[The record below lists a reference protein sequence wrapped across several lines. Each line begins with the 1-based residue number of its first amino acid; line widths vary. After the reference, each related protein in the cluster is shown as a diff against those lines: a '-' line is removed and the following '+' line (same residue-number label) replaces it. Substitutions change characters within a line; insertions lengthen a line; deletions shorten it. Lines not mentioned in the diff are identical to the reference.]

1 MNKKIPPLHSLTW
14 LWFSL
19 FAYSVLFGLLQ
30 KLMSSVPGLPEG
42 IVLLLSCA
50 VASAIPLLWSS
61 LVSGEAPHFSSQKAS
76 LGTLVFLISVALSGN
91 LAVMVL
97 TPVLERVW
105 NLVGFTA
112 QAAAVGEEIATPLL
126 AIYICIVGPVL
137 EELIYRGVVLRR
149 LLPGGARQA
158 ILLSALCFGLMH
170 HDLYQGLSA
179 FWCGLIFGYAAL
191 HYGLGTSIGLHIAG
205 NSIAEALPL
214 LRQAG
219 TPGALAILA
228 LVFVPVVI
236 AATGGIRLLLKR
248 RGRKRERSQAGG
260 SSGVWS
266 NPALWMLLA
275 FDTVYLVVASF
286 THR

>member
-14 LWFSL
+14 LWCSL

-30 KLMSSVPGLPEG
+30 KLLSSVPGLPEG

-91 LAVMVL
+91 LAVMVTYPGSRAGVEPGWL
-97 TPVLERVW
+97 HR
-105 NLVGFTA
+105 

-179 FWCGLIFGYAAL
+179 FWCGLIFGYAACTTDW
-191 HYGLGTSIGLHIAG
+191 GRPSDCTSPETA
-205 NSIAEALPL
+205 L
-214 LRQAG
+214 LRRCRYCARR
-219 TPGALAILA
+219 AL
-228 LVFVPVVI
+228 LVPW
-236 AATGGIRLLLKR
+236 L
-248 RGRKRERSQAGG
+248 S
-260 SSGVWS
+260 W
-266 NPALWMLLA
+266 LWCL
-275 FDTVYLVVASF
+275 S
-286 THR
+286 RW

>member
-14 LWFSL
+14 LWCSL

-30 KLMSSVPGLPEG
+30 KLLSSVPGLPEG

-76 LGTLVFLISVALSGN
+76 LGTLVFLISMALSGN

-149 LLPGGARQA
+149 LLPGG
-158 ILLSALCFGLMH
+158 
-170 HDLYQGLSA
+170 
-179 FWCGLIFGYAAL
+179 
-191 HYGLGTSIGLHIAG
+191 
-205 NSIAEALPL
+205 
-214 LRQAG
+214 
-219 TPGALAILA
+219 
-228 LVFVPVVI
+228 
-236 AATGGIRLLLKR
+236 
-248 RGRKRERSQAGG
+248 RGRPFYCRPCA
-260 SSGVWS
+260 SG
-266 NPALWMLLA
+266 
-275 FDTVYLVVASF
+275 
-286 THR
+286 

>member
-14 LWFSL
+14 LWCSL

-30 KLMSSVPGLPEG
+30 KLLSSVPGLPEG

-149 LLPGGARQA
+149 LLPGCAAGHFTVGPVLRADAPRSLSGVVRLLVRIDFRLCGPALRIGDVHRTAHRRKQHCCGA
-158 ILLSALCFGLMH
+158 
-170 HDLYQGLSA
+170 
-179 FWCGLIFGYAAL
+179 
-191 HYGLGTSIGLHIAG
+191 
-205 NSIAEALPL
+205 
-214 LRQAG
+214 
-219 TPGALAILA
+219 
-228 LVFVPVVI
+228 
-236 AATGGIRLLLKR
+236 AATAPGGHSWCPGYL
-248 RGRKRERSQAGG
+248 G
-260 SSGVWS
+260 SGVCLGGDRS
-266 NPALWMLLA
+266 DRRDPPAA
-275 FDTVYLVVASF
+275 EKTGTEAREKSG
-286 THR
+286 RRE

>member
-1 MNKKIPPLHSLTW
+1 MVKKFPPLHSLTW
-14 LWFSL
+14 LWCSL
-19 FAYSVLFGLLQ
+19 LAYSALFGALQ
-30 KLMSSVPGLPEG
+30 KLLSSVPGLPEG
-42 IVLLLSCA
+42 IVLILSGV
-50 VASAIPLLWSS
+50 VASAIPLLWSARAN
-61 LVSGEAPHFSSQKAS
+61 GEVPHFPSRKAS
-76 LGTLVFLISVALSGN
+76 LGSLFFLMSVALSGN

-97 TPVLERVW
+97 TPLFERVW
-105 NLVGFTA
+105 NLIGFTA

-126 AIYICIVGPVL
+126 TMYICIVGPVL

-179 FWCGLIFGYAAL
+179 FWGGLVFGYAAL
-191 HYGLGTSIGLHIAG
+191 HYGLGASIGLHIAG
-205 NSIAEALPL
+205 NSIAVALPL

-219 TPGALAILA
+219 TPGALATLA

-248 RGRKRERSQAGG
+248 QGQKREENQAGG
-260 SSGVWS
+260 SSGVWG
-266 NPALWMLLA
+266 NAALWMLLA
-275 FDTVYLVVASF
+275 FDTIYLVVASF

>member
-1 MNKKIPPLHSLTW
+1 MEGCYEQKDSPATQLGMAVVQLIRIQRAVWVTAK
-14 LWFSL
+14 
-19 FAYSVLFGLLQ
+19 LL
-30 KLMSSVPGLPEG
+30 SSVPGLPEG

-205 NSIAEALPL
+205 TALLWRCRYCARRAL
-214 LRQAG
+214 L
-219 TPGALAILA
+219 
-228 LVFVPVVI
+228 VPW
-236 AATGGIRLLLKR
+236 LP
-248 RGRKRERSQAGG
+248 
-260 SSGVWS
+260 W
-266 NPALWMLLA
+266 LWCL
-275 FDTVYLVVASF
+275 S
-286 THR
+286 RW

>member
-30 KLMSSVPGLPEG
+30 KLLSSVPGLPEG

-191 HYGLGTSIGLHIAG
+191 YYGLGTSIGLHIAG

-228 LVFVPVVI
+228 LVFVSVVI
-236 AATGGIRLLLKR
+236 AVTGGIRLLLKR

>member
-1 MNKKIPPLHSLTW
+1 MVKKFSPMHSLTW
-14 LWFSL
+14 MWCSL
-19 FAYSVLFGLLQ
+19 FAYGAVFGLLQ
-30 KLMSSVPGLPEG
+30 KLLSSVPNLPESV
-42 IVLLLSCA
+42 VLLLSGA
-50 VASAIPLLWSS
+50 AASAIPLFWSARTG
-61 LVSGEAPHFSSQKAS
+61 GEAPRFPSRKPSPGALIFLMS
-76 LGTLVFLISVALSGN
+76 LALSGN

-97 TPVLERVW
+97 TPIVDQVW
-105 NLVGFTA
+105 NLAGFTA
-112 QAAAVGEEIATPLL
+112 QAVAVEEEIATPLL
-126 AIYICIVGPVL
+126 AVYICIVGPVL

-149 LLPGGARQA
+149 LLPRGARQA

-191 HYGLGTSIGLHIAG
+191 HYGLGASIGLHIVG
-205 NSIAEALPL
+205 NSIAVVLPL

-219 TPGALAILA
+219 TPGALATLA
-228 LVFVPVVI
+228 LVFFPVVI
-236 AATGGIRLLLKR
+236 AVTGGIRLLLKR
-248 RGRKRERSQAGG
+248 QKPEYGSCQAGG

-275 FDTVYLVVASF
+275 FDTIYLVVASF

>member
-1 MNKKIPPLHSLTW
+1 MIKKIPPLHSLTW
-14 LWFSL
+14 LWCSL
-19 FAYSVLFGLLQ
+19 LAYSVLFGSLQ
-30 KLMSSVPGLPEG
+30 KLLSSVAALPES
-42 IVLLLSCA
+42 IVLILSGA
-50 VASAIPLLWSS
+50 VASAVPLLWSA
-61 LVSGEAPHFSSQKAS
+61 LASGEVPRFSSQKAS
-76 LGTLVFLISVALSGN
+76 LGSVVFLMSVALSGN

-97 TPVLERVW
+97 TPLLERVW
-105 NLVGFTA
+105 NLAGFTA

-126 AIYICIVGPVL
+126 AMYICIVGPVL

-179 FWCGLIFGYAAL
+179 FWGGLIFGYAAL

-205 NSIAEALPL
+205 NSIAVALPL

-219 TPGALAILA
+219 TPGALATLA
-228 LVFVPVVI
+228 LVFVPVAI
-236 AATGGIRLLLKR
+236 AVTGGIRLLLKR
-248 RGRKRERSQAGG
+248 RRQKRGAKHAGG

-266 NPALWMLLA
+266 NAALWMLLA
-275 FDTVYLVVASF
+275 FDTIYLVVASF
-286 THR
+286 TRL